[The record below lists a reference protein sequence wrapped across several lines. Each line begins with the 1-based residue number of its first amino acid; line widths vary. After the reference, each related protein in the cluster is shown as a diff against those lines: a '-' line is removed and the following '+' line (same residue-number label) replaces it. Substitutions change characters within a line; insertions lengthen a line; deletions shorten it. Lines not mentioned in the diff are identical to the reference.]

1 MNKELNTT
9 QKSRLYGLTA
19 IVCAIWLG
27 QSLFKANHEDQLF
40 SVYNVIFYICLL
52 LVIAYTAFSAYQMW
66 KQAKSEAT
74 ESTQDNP
81 SNIPNDSTKG

>member
-1 MNKELNTT
+1 MNKELNST

-27 QSLFKANHEDQLF
+27 QSVMKAVQDSQLF
-40 SVYNVIFYICLL
+40 SVYNIIFYICLL

-66 KQAKSEAT
+66 KQARSET
-74 ESTQDNP
+74 EKAEAENQ
-81 SNIPNDSTKG
+81 NITEK